1 MADQAINALS
11 TKTAPETS
19 DQLLLVGTGEP
30 QLIDYDKLADAIL
43 NKITSKNYAL
53 DAGQMTLLAALNKLN
68 SDMVGK
74 IHALSTDCGYLYFRK
89 SADAVS
95 VFGTLKVINQN
106 NIDNPTIGEIPD
118 FLNPN
123 YDYAV
128 LNVISNYAPYIPVG
142 TLWIYRNGKIK
153 LYHNAE
159 NTDFFVFGSYIIDRS

>member
-68 SDMVGK
+68 SESFNNGYN
-74 IHALSTDCGYLYFRK
+74 LNLTDWNSI
-89 SADAVS
+89 SAPGIYSGNGSDAKNSPSYSEGIWINAIAFASNGNKNYITIIAFYGLHIS
-95 VFGTLKVINQN
+95 VKTKAKETWSGWELLV
-106 NIDNPTIGEIPD
+106 
-118 FLNPN
+118 
-123 YDYAV
+123 
-128 LNVISNYAPYIPVG
+128 
-142 TLWIYRNGKIK
+142 
-153 LYHNAE
+153 
-159 NTDFFVFGSYIIDRS
+159 